1 MHLSYTQEIN
11 TGSSPVARTN
21 MTKQY
26 NILSNKVNKTV
37 YSDSYLTALIEE
49 SLLLKKS
56 GIEKFVI
63 DVFNKDVKLATL
75 IRS

>member
-21 MTKQY
+21 MTKEY
-26 NILSNKVNKTV
+26 NIVTDKGSKIV
-37 YSDSYLTALIEE
+37 YSESYLTALIEE
-49 SLLLKKS
+49 SMLLKKS
-56 GIEKFVI
+56 GVKNFTI
-63 DVFNKDVKLATL
+63 DVFNRDVKVATY